1 MTKVS
6 VPAPDREAIDGEV
19 LRTILRESLARYRN
33 EMLSIDERELL
44 WDRIVRLCKQL
55 GLEQR

>member
-6 VPAPDREAIDGEV
+6 VPAPDREAIDDEV